1 MMPARGQRCDNCAG
15 DCCSIV
21 TFEADAAPPLDS
33 DLMDCSVNEL
43 RARGLK
49 EAYKHHAPCAAKTG
63 ESCLIYEDRPR
74 LCRSYYCHG
83 RHWKPK
89 RAH

>member
-1 MMPARGQRCDNCAG
+1 MPAKGQWCANCAG

-21 TFEADAAPPLDS
+21 TFEAETPPPPDS
-33 DLMDCSVNEL
+33 DLMDYSVNEP

-49 EAYKHHAPCAAKTG
+49 EAYKPLAPCVAKTG
-63 ESCLIYEDRPR
+63 EGCLIYEDRPR

-83 RHWKPK
+83 RYWKPK
-89 RAH
+89 RAR